1 MHAYGFLICWILLSH
16 VLVSDGQQKRVPC
29 WTRQRCDK
37 CTRKSRI
44 GQMSLCCEE
53 CGVGK
58 LNVRVTKSKVY
69 CWCLVP
75 NN

>member
-1 MHAYGFLICWILLSH
+1 MHAYGYLIFWILLSH
-16 VLVSDGQQKRVPC
+16 VFE
-29 WTRQRCDK
+29 
-37 CTRKSRI
+37 SRI

-53 CGVGK
+53 CSVGK

-75 NN
+75 NK

>member
-1 MHAYGFLICWILLSH
+1 MKSRFVLLSSQ
-16 VLVSDGQQKRVPC
+16 VPENKVSDGQQKRVPC
-29 WTRQRCDK
+29 WTRRKCDT

-53 CGVGK
+53 CSVGK

-75 NN
+75 NK